1 MKDWAGWTWVSQYIK
16 LDPGTYT
23 ANASCRYAA
32 DGPGMPTNKT
42 SFAVAVQVLG
52 DGPSYQN
59 WWYVDWYGEEENYGL
74 LPRVRDNMW
83 PWRSDG
89 NWISVSAIVDQT
101 VKTHT
106 GWIEFRIGF
115 HETKSGFPAG
125 NNPDNISDFTTCNW
139 GMVDDVYLDLILVP
153 EPSSA
158 AALLIG
164 FVGLA
169 GLARRRRR

>member
-59 WWYVDWYGEEENYGL
+59 WWYVDWYGEEENYGPY
-74 LPRVRDNMW
+74 PRTRDLMW
-83 PWRSDG
+83 AGNSDG
-89 NWISVSAIVDQT
+89 NWCSVSGEISYPT
-101 VKTHT
+101 VNTHT

-115 HETKSGFPAG
+115 HEVDSWAGG

-139 GMVDDVYLDLILVP
+139 AMIDDVYLELVP
-153 EPSSA
+153 ESSSVV
-158 AALLIG
+158 ALLAG